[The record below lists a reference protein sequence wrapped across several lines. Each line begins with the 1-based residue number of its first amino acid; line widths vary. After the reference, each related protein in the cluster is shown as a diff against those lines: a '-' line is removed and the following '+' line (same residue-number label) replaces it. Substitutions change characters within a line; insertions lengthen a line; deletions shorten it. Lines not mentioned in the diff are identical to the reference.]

1 MKSQRKVRCVLVG
14 TDSLR
19 GKEIK
24 AVLSRKKFPLAGFE
38 FMDPDV
44 QEEYSKLTEF
54 RDEPKVIR
62 PLDKNYFREA
72 DLIFLAADKKTNLEC
87 GTLASSH
94 KVPTIDLSEAFNARE
109 DIPLV
114 VAGVNDAVVQA
125 KRPGLIA
132 NPHPVTI
139 LLSHLFH
146 PLVRERGLA
155 KAIAFVLQPVSA
167 YEESGIEELANQ
179 SAAVLGSTTLSK
191 KVFKE
196 QIAFNLLSH
205 TEKSDKNGFSSTERQ
220 VLSETRRVLEMPD
233 LPLSL
238 SIIQAP
244 VFHTYSVMTYFELA
258 REMEIQDLESLY
270 RRDRFFKVCPP
281 LASCPVSAISTSGK
295 EQIFIGQIKKEDL
308 FPRSFWVWTVADN
321 LTLGSALN
329 AYEIA
334 KIFCEAP
341 PGRS

>member
-1 MKSQRKVRCVLVG
+1 MKSKQQVRCVLVG
-14 TDSLR
+14 TNSLR

-24 AVLSRKKFPLAGFE
+24 SVLGKKRFPLASLE
-38 FMDPDV
+38 FLDPDV

-54 RDEPKVIR
+54 QDEPKVIR
-62 PLDKNYFREA
+62 HLDKNSFREA
-72 DLIFLAADKKTNLEC
+72 DLVFLAADKKTNLEY
-87 GTLASSH
+87 GTLASSREI
-94 KVPTIDLSEAFNARE
+94 PTIDLSEAFNMRE

-114 VAGVNDAVVQA
+114 VAGVNDALVQK
-125 KRPGLIA
+125 KRPRLIA

-139 LLSHLFH
+139 FLSHLLF

-179 SAAVLGSTTLSK
+179 SAALLGNTTLSK

-205 TEKSDKNGFSSTERQ
+205 TEKPDKNGFSSSEKQ
-220 VLSETRRVLEMPD
+220 ILSEIKRVLEKPD

-244 VFHTYSVMTYFELA
+244 VFHTYSIMTYFELA
-258 REMEIQDLESLY
+258 RETDIQDLGSLY
-270 RRDRFFKVCPP
+270 GKDRFFKMCPP
-281 LASCPVSAISTSGK
+281 AASCSVSAVSTSGK
-295 EQIFIGQIKKEDL
+295 EQIYIGQIKKEGT
-308 FPRSFWVWTVADN
+308 FPRSFWIWSVADN

-329 AYEIA
+329 AYEVA
-334 KIFCEAP
+334 KIVCEVP
-341 PGRS
+341 LGQS